1 MSQVLRVAVA
11 GANGRLGREICAAI
25 AAADDVEMT
34 FGLVRPGGSASG
46 LAAPVLE
53 SLSSNAPDFDVLID
67 VSTCD
72 GVLSQLPALH
82 KPMVIGVTGF
92 SPEQNTILKTASKRI
107 AILRTGNFSLGV
119 NLLLALTEQAAKA
132 LGPNWRVQITETHHV
147 HKQDFPSG
155 TALMLAAAAQQGL
168 GQELAIQS
176 VLYPDKPNTNDAGIL
191 PISSIRQ
198 GEEIGQHTLRLTNGR
213 EEVVLAHTALQ
224 RGIFA
229 DGALVAAKWVSTQKP
244 GLYAMRDVLH
254 G

>member
-92 SPEQNTILKTASKRI
+92 HRSKIRYLKPHQSA
-107 AILRTGNFSLGV
+107 
-119 NLLLALTEQAAKA
+119 LL
-132 LGPNWRVQITETHHV
+132 
-147 HKQDFPSG
+147 SC
-155 TALMLAAAAQQGL
+155 
-168 GQELAIQS
+168 ELAIFHW
-176 VLYPDKPNTNDAGIL
+176 G
-191 PISSIRQ
+191 
-198 GEEIGQHTLRLTNGR
+198 
-213 EEVVLAHTALQ
+213 
-224 RGIFA
+224 
-229 DGALVAAKWVSTQKP
+229 STC
-244 GLYAMRDVLH
+244 YWH
-254 G
+254 